1 MLEPDHQE
9 RARWDRPDRPAIPGL
24 PVEVTTAADVRRRAG
39 DDLLQ
44 RPGRVPFHVALI
56 CTAGDGHHEVDF
68 TAVSLKPLRVVHI
81 RPGQVHRWCSP
92 GSYQATIVVF
102 SDAAADLPTAHWP
115 VGPRWFDIT
124 DTEWNHAQA
133 TLQLMGR
140 KLTAERGRERRN
152 RALIGFLQVLIVSLG
167 LDLERE
173 SDAGALPRPYVDLM
187 NQIAT
192 DPGWSRSV
200 EDRAR
205 RLGYSQRTLTRAC
218 VLATGRSAKQVI
230 DDRVLIEAQRLLTDP
245 EQTIGGVANTLD
257 FSEPGNFSKFFSRT
271 AGESPAQWRRQTLRS
286 LHPR

>member
-1 MLEPDHQE
+1 MLEPEADRQQ
-9 RARWDRPDRPAIPGL
+9 RWDRPNRPAIPGL
-24 PVEVTTAADVRRRAG
+24 PIEVTTAADILRRTG
-39 DDLLQ
+39 HDLLQ

-102 SDAAADLPTAHWP
+102 SDIAADLPAAHWP

-133 TLQLMGR
+133 TLQLIGR
-140 KLTAERGRERRN
+140 ELTVERGHERWN
-152 RALIGFLQVLIVSLG
+152 RALIGALQVLIVSLG
-167 LDLERE
+167 LDRE
-173 SDAGALPRPYVDLM
+173 SDAGALPQPYVDMM

-200 EDRAR
+200 ADRAR

-218 VLATGRSAKQVI
+218 LLATGRSAKQVI
-230 DDRVLIEAQRLLTDP
+230 DDHVLIEAQRLLTDP
-245 EQTIGGVANTLD
+245 DHTITGVASTLE
-257 FSEPGNFSKFFSRT
+257 FSEPGNFTKFFSRT
-271 AGESPAQWRRQTLRS
+271 AGESPAQWRRQILRP
-286 LHPR
+286 LDPR